1 MTSRLLLLILTVA
14 CVSGAT
20 GAVTA
25 TVLLSPYGAM
35 PHLWANWSHVS
46 IDGGHENQLGGVV
59 GQVSTHALP
68 DGGPQA
74 LEGYTY
80 VAHPSGVTRLA
91 LGTIGNVEI
100 AGAGATQEVRSLQA
114 GGVISGTGPVGEWV
128 GLYISLP
135 RAAEGQVQTYSPIK
149 FDNGWRFVAEGEALY
164 LCPPRGAACRAF

>member
-1 MTSRLLLLILTVA
+1 MSKWIIA
-14 CVSGAT
+14 AAFIA
-20 GAVTA
+20 GAVGSVSA
-25 TVLLSPYGAM
+25 QVVMQVYGHM

-59 GQVSTHALP
+59 GQVSTYPLP

-91 LGTIGNVEI
+91 IGTIGNVEI
-100 AGAGATQEVRSLQA
+100 AGAGTTREVRSMQA
-114 GGVISGTGPVGEWV
+114 GGVISGSGPVDEWV

-135 RAAEGQVQTYSPIK
+135 RAQPGQVQTYSPIK

-164 LCPPRGAACRAF
+164 LCPPKGAACRAF